1 MFNKGQ
7 GPLKLTRGGNTFN
20 TTLATRMAESLLRP
34 PKKFNRSYRCIY
46 RMESLD
52 RIFQRLYVE
61 IRAGTRKDNDL
72 QALMKAIQC
81 PGKTQSLTGNLHD
94 AKQREKYSDKI
105 TSHHMYDKLYYE
117 QNLCNTFTVLWCTF
131 IEIHYSYFLSAGTR
145 VRVLFYHHSIY
156 KFHVVLYIYPHC
168 SLS

>member
-7 GPLKLTRGGNTFN
+7 GTLKLTRGGNTFN

-105 TSHHMYDKLYYE
+105 TSHHMYDKTY
-117 QNLCNTFTVLWCTF
+117 CTM
-131 IEIHYSYFLSAGTR
+131 SK
-145 VRVLFYHHSIY
+145 IY
-156 KFHVVLYIYPHC
+156 VMHLQYC
-168 SLS
+168 GARL